1 MLLILDDVSL
11 FADSSLLVFSEIEYV
26 SILIDVISMNMN
38 EYCSFSK
45 KKKIGLFK
53 KHNNFFTK

>member
-1 MLLILDDVSL
+1 
-11 FADSSLLVFSEIEYV
+11 
-26 SILIDVISMNMN
+26 LIDVISMNMN